1 VETDFTCPFCNHP
14 GADIFLKARR
24 PFAVASCSVC
34 KETYATKANALTEP
48 IDVYS
53 EWIDSCEEANE
64 GVVIRRPRL
73 GEARN

>member
-1 VETDFTCPFCNHP
+1 
-14 GADIFLKARR
+14 
-24 PFAVASCSVC
+24 VAH
-34 KETYATKANALTEP
+34 ELTEP

-64 GVVIRRPRL
+64 GVAVRPPRL